1 MSETMV
7 SAKALPKYPPLRE
20 SPELLTV
27 AKLLG
32 ESPDKWTKGAKYRNA
47 KGMPLDIADPQET
60 PASFDI
66 IGAIDFVYRNQEQNQ
81 TARIRVGM
89 ELKTTATLWNDSPMR
104 TYEDVMNLVRRCNI

>member
-1 MSETMV
+1 MSEQMV
-7 SAKALPKYPPLRE
+7 SAKVLPKYPPLRE

-47 KGMPLDIADPQET
+47 MGKPLDISDPQEI
-60 PASFDI
+60 PVSFDI
-66 IGAIDFVYRNQEQNQ
+66 TGAIDFVYRNQELNQ

-89 ELKTTATLWNDSPMR
+89 ELKTTATMWNDSPMR
-104 TYEDVMNLVRRCNI
+104 EYAEVMELVRRCNI

>member
-20 SPELLTV
+20 SLDLLTV

-32 ESPDKWTKGAKYRNA
+32 EGPGKWTKGAKYRNA
-47 KGMPLDIADPQET
+47 SGKPLDISDPQET

-66 IGAIDFVYRNQEQNQ
+66 TGAIDFVYRNQEQNQ

-89 ELKTTATLWNDSPMR
+89 ELKTTATMWNDAPMR
-104 TYEDVMNLVRRCNI
+104 EYGEVMDLVKRCNI